1 MVTEKA
7 MELGQA
13 LVDCPEYKTYLE
25 AKAAF
30 EGNLEAVQL
39 LAAYTEKEREFTNK
53 LSTVSLSPEE
63 FRTLTEELDALRA
76 KASENPLIS
85 ELTRAQI
92 GFDAVMRM
100 VNDIITSYINP
111 EAKQSGG
118 CCSGNCGGCAGCH

>member
-13 LVDCPEYKTYLE
+13 LVDCAEFKIYQE

-30 EGNLEAVQL
+30 ESDAEAVQL
-39 LAAYTEKEREFTNK
+39 LTEYTQKEREITDKISTISIDPEQFK
-53 LSTVSLSPEE
+53 ALS
-63 FRTLTEELDALRA
+63 EELESLRV
-76 KASENPLIS
+76 KATENPLIS
-85 ELTRAQI
+85 DLTKAQI

-111 EAKQSGG
+111 DAKQSS
-118 CCSGNCGGCAGCH
+118 CCSGNCAGCSGCH